1 MSPRS
6 PDTLYLPMSPR
17 SPDTLYLVSDVDRI
31 QAARIAAERLQES
44 MQLAEGLRTVRRL
57 PRGRSRRAAS
67 PRSKEKPGC
76 RGTPGLKGLRVC
88 KPGPEPEPSTDFRLW
103 QKYSVH
109 GAIAGEASSPA
120 GGSAAGGGN
129 V

>member
-57 PRGRSRRAAS
+57 PRGRSRPAVWVWDHFLDSVGGITSEQRKARVSRNPRAQGS
-67 PRSKEKPGC
+67 S
-76 RGTPGLKGLRVC
+76 RVQAR
-88 KPGPEPEPSTDFRLW
+88 TR
-103 QKYSVH
+103 
-109 GAIAGEASSPA
+109 ARA
-120 GGSAAGGGN
+120 
-129 V
+129 